1 MSAGKIEMIT
11 VVFQPYAARAIL
23 QLPLKFFYGELI
35 AVDAIEDLELS
46 ILSRKVIE
54 ADDHETCIRLIEQFL
69 IHRLYRFEG
78 YEYNLKRISAVL
90 HQINEQAKTNISELS
105 ETACLSSKQF
115 NRIFLDYVGATP
127 KEFLRVVRMQRALF
141 KVQQNPSISF
151 AQLAY
156 ECGFS
161 DQSHMIK
168 EFKLFSGYTPTEYL
182 SLCAPNSDYFTE

>member
-1 MSAGKIEMIT
+1 MQSFKIIKPIHILTPYVRYYWILEDGADVSVSERTLPTGCIQLVFHRGKRLLLVGKKESQPQAFICGQCLNFSDVMSAGKIEMIT

-90 HQINEQAKTNISELS
+90 LQINEQA
-105 ETACLSSKQF
+105 
-115 NRIFLDYVGATP
+115 
-127 KEFLRVVRMQRALF
+127 
-141 KVQQNPSISF
+141 
-151 AQLAY
+151 
-156 ECGFS
+156 
-161 DQSHMIK
+161 
-168 EFKLFSGYTPTEYL
+168 
-182 SLCAPNSDYFTE
+182 